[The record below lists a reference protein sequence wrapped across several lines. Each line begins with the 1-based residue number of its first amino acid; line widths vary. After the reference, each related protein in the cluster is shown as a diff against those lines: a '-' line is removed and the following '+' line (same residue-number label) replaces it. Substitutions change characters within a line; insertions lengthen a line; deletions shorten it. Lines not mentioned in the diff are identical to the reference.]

1 MMISN
6 EALDFNSIVDI
17 KLILKKIVNNL
28 SILDVVRLSLIN
40 KNIHSNTKDETLKYK
55 NRVRRIVRNWHCRT
69 LYEVPEIRDE
79 ELGNWRDVYK
89 HLDNGDDLRSIP
101 FKILLISQSMGFM
114 KYMLKSSRQPD
125 AIDAKIYMKS
135 WRALNS
141 LEVNDK
147 KLFIMNNDIHCAY
160 VSDKDFKYCLL
171 KEYVKKIYLL
181 QAKFAL
187 CGRVKSSFHS
197 NFMKKMAGNF

>member
-55 NRVRRIVRNWHCRT
+55 NRIRRIVRNWQCRT
-69 LYEVPEIRDE
+69 LYEVPEKRDVK
-79 ELGNWRDVYK
+79 LGNWRDVYRY
-89 HLDNGDDLRSIP
+89 LDKEDSLSIP
-101 FKILLISQSMGFM
+101 FRICIFSQSMGFM
-114 KYMLKSSRQPD
+114 KYMLKKTLMPD
-125 AIDAKIYMKS
+125 VIDAKIYMKS

-141 LEVNDK
+141 FGINDK
-147 KLFIMNNDIHCAY
+147 KLFIMNNDIQYAY
-160 VSDKDFKYCLL
+160 LSDVDFKYSSL
-171 KEYVKKIYLL
+171 KKYVKKLYLL

-187 CGRVKSSFHS
+187 CGCVNSNFHS
-197 NFMKKMAGNF
+197 NFMKKMTGNF